1 MKKGEHMAQAK
12 KGDTVR
18 VHYTGKLEDGTV
30 FDTSRSRLPLQFT
43 LGNGQ
48 VIAGFENAITGM
60 NIGESKTT
68 VIPVEQAYGPHRDDM
83 IVTVKRDQLPP
94 DLDAKVGQ
102 RLELTQTD
110 DQTIL
115 VTVTDI
121 TESSMTLDANHPL
134 AGKTLTFDIELVG
147 IV

>member
-30 FDTSRSRLPLQFT
+30 FDTSRSRHPLQFT

-68 VIPVEQAYGPHRDDM
+68 VIPVEQAYGPRRDDM